1 MIKVYRGIFLI
12 TLKGQVHLSFTAKKN
27 IRLILID
34 YD

>member
-1 MIKVYRGIFLI
+1 MIKDHGGIFLT
-12 TLKGQVHLSFTAKKN
+12 TLKDQVHLGFTAKKN

>member
-1 MIKVYRGIFLI
+1 MIKDHRGIFLI
-12 TLKGQVHLSFTAKKN
+12 TLKGQVHSGFTAKKN